1 MIRFCMTKFNFLW
14 LIYRSLANGRLIAA
28 KHLVITNSSNTR
40 HNVVYFVN
48 PTKESLIEPAKP
60 LISLT
65 SPVFRSM
72 TFGEV
77 WGNFFY
83 QRLTI
88 WRRIAPNKLPKNN
101 GKGMKPLQT
110 YFHDYTNLYCAW
122 KNEVYAMSNDMNY
135 IV

>member
-1 MIRFCMTKFNFLW
+1 M
-14 LIYRSLANGRLIAA
+14 IYRSLANGRLIAA

-72 TFGEV
+72 TFGV
-77 WGNFFY
+77 IFF
-83 QRLTI
+83 I
-88 WRRIAPNKLPKNN
+88 
-101 GKGMKPLQT
+101 KGSQFEEELLLINSQKTMEK
-110 YFHDYTNLYCAW
+110 
-122 KNEVYAMSNDMNY
+122 E
-135 IV
+135 

>member
-1 MIRFCMTKFNFLW
+1 MTKFNFLW

-72 TFGEV
+72 TFGV
-77 WGNFFY
+77 IFFIKGSQFEEELLLINSQKTMEKEWNPCRHIFMTIQIY
-83 QRLTI
+83 IVLEKMKFMQCPTI
-88 WRRIAPNKLPKNN
+88 WTI
-101 GKGMKPLQT
+101 
-110 YFHDYTNLYCAW
+110 
-122 KNEVYAMSNDMNY
+122 
-135 IV
+135 

>member
-1 MIRFCMTKFNFLW
+1 MEGESEFKSQDMMRVLHLSQSKKTWEDNRQSSDTIKRIKTREKIFKTL
-14 LIYRSLANGRLIAA
+14 RSLANGRLIAA

-72 TFGEV
+72 TFGEANDLICIDNV
-77 WGNFFY
+77 KS
-83 QRLTI
+83 T
-88 WRRIAPNKLPKNN
+88 
-101 GKGMKPLQT
+101 KGLDCVK
-110 YFHDYTNLYCAW
+110 YKFSDA
-122 KNEVYAMSNDMNY
+122 
-135 IV
+135 